1 MSYLNLFVSQNIYFS
16 GYWRDFGSAK
26 YVVFGVPFDATGTY
40 RRGARFAPLAIREA
54 SLNIETYS
62 FRSEV
67 DIKDLSIHDAGD
79 LHVSGNINETMRRVE
94 LVCQSI
100 LDAGKTPILIGG
112 EHTIAFGAA
121 KSIRGDFALV
131 NFDAHLD
138 LRDEYM
144 DERLSHA
151 TFMRRINE
159 EVRPRKI
166 IEIGTRAV
174 CEEELK
180 YALESGNI
188 RYVTSQRILREGTVS
203 ILKEVKDSL
212 YDCDKIYIS
221 VDMDVLDP
229 SIAPA
234 VQNPEPEG
242 LSMTALL
249 DILLEIC
256 DQRLIAFDITEVA
269 PNYDNGITAIHA
281 AKIIFEVLSKLHK
294 IDRWRRSF
302 SPV

>member
-16 GYWRDFGSAK
+16 GYQKDFESSK

-62 FRSEV
+62 FRSSV

-79 LHVSGNINETMRRVE
+79 LHVSGNINETMRRIE
-94 LVCQSI
+94 LVCRNI
-100 LDAGKTPILIGG
+100 LEANKTPILIGG
-112 EHTIAFGAA
+112 EHTITFGVA
-121 KSIRGDFALV
+121 KSLGDNFALV
-131 NFDAHLD
+131 SFDAHLD
-138 LRDEYM
+138 LRNEYL

-159 EVRPRKI
+159 DARPRRI
-166 IEIGTRAV
+166 VEIGVRAA
-174 CEEELK
+174 CEEEIK
-180 YALESGNI
+180 YASESGNI
-188 RYVTSQRILREGTVS
+188 KYVTSQRILREGVGS
-203 ILKEVKDSL
+203 VLKEIRGAL
-212 YDCDKIYIS
+212 YNCDKIYIT

-242 LSMTALL
+242 LSLTALL

-256 DQRLIAFDITEVA
+256 DQRLIAFDVTEVA

-281 AKIIFEVLSKLHK
+281 AKIIFEVLSRLYK
-294 IDRWRRSF
+294 INRSR
-302 SPV
+302 